1 MKLVRDA
8 PDYARVEVKAE
19 KRSLA
24 QNAKMW
30 TLLSDIATQLP
41 WHGQRLRPNDW
52 KLIFLDALKRETRI
66 VPNLDNDGFVM
77 LSQSSSDLSID
88 EMSDL
93 ITLITAFGEDH
104 GVVFH
109 DGESPN
115 EAA

>member
-1 MKLVRDA
+1 MKLIHDA
-8 PDYARVEVKAE
+8 PDYARVEVKLE

-30 TLLSDIATQLP
+30 SMLSDVATQLP
-41 WHGQRLRPNDW
+41 WHGQKLRPNDW

-93 ITLITAFGEDH
+93 IELITAFAEDH
-104 GVVFH
+104 HIQLH
-109 DGESPN
+109 DGGAPD
-115 EAA
+115 AAA